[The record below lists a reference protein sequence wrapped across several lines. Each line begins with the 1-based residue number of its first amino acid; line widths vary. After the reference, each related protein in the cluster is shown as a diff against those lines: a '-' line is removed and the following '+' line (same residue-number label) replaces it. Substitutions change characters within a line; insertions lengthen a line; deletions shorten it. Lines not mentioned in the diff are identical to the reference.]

1 MTKPMAHRRLT
12 HPAMSLVVATSVC
25 LAVSLAAVAQ
35 EKPPTAASPL
45 QPSTPAPAQ
54 AAPPST
60 ADNAASGDDQAAAL
74 KAKRE
79 DVSKELQDLSQSI
92 KMSAEKSEQLRQS
105 IVALDKS
112 SASLRQALIDSAAR
126 RKDLEQ
132 KIAESERKLADF
144 GLREDIIRKSFRARR
159 AVLAEVL
166 GALERMGRNPPPA
179 LLVKPEDA
187 LGAVRTAILLGAV
200 VPGMRKETE
209 KLANDLE
216 TLANLRKASQ
226 SEREQMLASLQGRQE
241 EETRMTLLLDENAK
255 LSQRNS
261 AQLQD
266 ELQRSQQLAQKSA
279 SLQGLITS
287 LENEVSSVKSAALQS
302 KQDDLRRAQMTDA
315 QREQARRDAE
325 SAPPDKNRIAPAFAF
340 DELKAKLDLPAAGD
354 VLRTY
359 GDPDGTG
366 HDAKGIVIAT
376 TPAAVV
382 TAPADATV
390 VYAGQFRSYGKMV
403 ILNPGSGYHIVL
415 SGMDS
420 VNVHAG
426 QFVLSG
432 EPIGA
437 MGEKRVA
444 SAAAF
449 SLETNRP
456 TLYIEFRKD
465 GNSVDSR
472 PWWAKDA
479 GKVRNDT

>member
-1 MTKPMAHRRLT
+1 MLWNPVVRRLAHCT
-12 HPAMSLVVATSVC
+12 FLLSGAALMGLACAGAATGQQAPAPQATP
-25 LAVSLAAVAQ
+25 AQ
-35 EKPPTAASPL
+35 TT
-45 QPSTPAPAQ
+45 STPATP
-54 AAPPST
+54 AAPDAVAPED
-60 ADNAASGDDQAAAL
+60 ADAAAL
-74 KAKRE
+74 KAKRDE
-79 DVSKELQDLSQSI
+79 VAKELQGLSQSI
-92 KMSAEKSEQLRQS
+92 KMSSDKSEQLRQS

-112 SASLRQALIDSAAR
+112 TASLRQALIDSAAR

-132 KIAESERKLADF
+132 KIAESERKLASF
-144 GLREDIIRKSFRARR
+144 GLREDIIRKSFRSRR
-159 AVLAEVL
+159 GILAEVL

-209 KLANDLE
+209 KLAHDLE
-216 TLANLRKASQ
+216 ELANLRTASQ
-226 SEREQMLASLQGRQE
+226 KEREQMVASLKGRQE
-241 EETRMTLLLDENAK
+241 EESRMALLLDENAK

-266 ELQRSQQLAQKSA
+266 ELQRSQQLAQQSA
-279 SLQGLITS
+279 SLQGLISS
-287 LENEVSSVKSAALQS
+287 LESQITSVKTATQQS
-302 KQDDLRRAQMTDA
+302 KLEDLRRAQMSDA
-315 QREQARRDAE
+315 QREQERNTANNT
-325 SAPPDKNRIAPAFAF
+325 PPDKNRIVPAFPF
-340 DELKAKLDLPAAGD
+340 DELKAKLELPAAGD

-366 HDAKGIVIAT
+366 HEAKGIVIAT

-382 TAPADATV
+382 TAPADGTV

-415 SGMDS
+415 SGMEGVD
-420 VNVHAG
+420 VHAG

-437 MGEKRVA
+437 MGDKRVA

>member
-1 MTKPMAHRRLT
+1 MAHKRLT
-12 HPAMSLVVATSVC
+12 HSAMSLGAAT
-25 LAVSLAAVAQ
+25 LLGVSSLSPAMAQ
-35 EKPPTAASPL
+35 ENPPASP
-45 QPSTPAPAQ
+45 PSQTSGQITPD
-54 AAPPST
+54 APPS
-60 ADNAASGDDQAAAL
+60 SDDPAAAL
-74 KAKRE
+74 KAKRD

-92 KMSAEKSEQLRQS
+92 KLSADKAEQLRLS
-105 IVALDKS
+105 IAALDKS
-112 SASLRQALIDSAAR
+112 STSLRQALIDSAAR

-144 GLREDIIRKSFRARR
+144 GVREDAIRQSFRARR
-159 AVLAEVL
+159 GVLAEVL

-209 KLANDLE
+209 KLAHDLE
-216 TLANLRKASQ
+216 ELANLRKASQ
-226 SEREQMLASLQGRQE
+226 AEREQMTASLQSRQE
-241 EETRMTLLLDENAK
+241 EESRMGLLLDENAK
-255 LSQRNS
+255 LNERNS
-261 AQLQD
+261 AQLQS
-266 ELQRSQQLAQKSA
+266 ELQRSQELAQKSA
-279 SLQGLITS
+279 SLQGLISS
-287 LENEVSSVKSAALQS
+287 LESQVASVRTATQQS
-302 KQDDLRRAQMTDA
+302 RQNDERRAQMTDV
-315 QREQARRDAE
+315 QRDQARRDAE
-325 SAPPDKNRIAPAFAF
+325 NAPPDKNRIAPAFAF
-340 DELKAKLDLPAAGD
+340 DELKAKLELPAAGD
-354 VLRTY
+354 VLRTF

-366 HDAKGIVIAT
+366 HDAKGVVIAA

-382 TAPADATV
+382 TAPADGTV

-415 SGMDS
+415 SGMEN
-420 VNVHAG
+420 VNVRAG

-437 MGEKRVA
+437 MGSKRVA